1 MAVGQ
6 PPRRYRPTLV
16 GEGALRRTND
26 ETSAAWAFI
35 WVLFAFKMATV
46 FMIYWAAR
54 DYEAAVLL
62 TATTWFW
69 LGIPAF
75 ACAAPL
81 AFRYRLVRVRARRER
96 LRRAEW
102 LLEADTAPVR
112 RRTGA
117 RWRSRFRWGR

>member
-1 MAVGQ
+1 MALGQPSRRIHPALVGQ
-6 PPRRYRPTLV
+6 
-16 GEGALRRTND
+16 EALRRAKD

-35 WVLFAFKMATV
+35 WVLFVFKMATV

-69 LGIPAF
+69 LGIPAV

-81 AFRYRLVRVRARRER
+81 AFRYRLVKVRARRER

-102 LLEADTAPVR
+102 LLEAEPAPVR
-112 RRTGA
+112 SRIGG
-117 RWRSRFRWGR
+117 RWRSHFRWGR